1 MSTCRWCGRAFTP
14 RKNGGKP
21 QYFCRSSCRRAL
33 DAAGRRWIA
42 AALADGR
49 VTTEAL
55 HSRLTETRALPID
68 GKAGQLPASDA
79 TDTLLDLFVALPNSI
94 LFTLPDELFERI
106 ASCLEGSGLGS
117 ADSH

>member
-49 VTTEAL
+49 VTIEAL
-55 HSRLTETRALPID
+55 HSRLTETRALPIN
-68 GKAGQLPASDA
+68 GKAGPSASGCRHSM
-79 TDTLLDLFVALPNSI
+79 DLVAALPEPV
-94 LFTLPDELFERI
+94 LFASPDELFERI
-106 ASCLEGSGLGS
+106 AVCLE
-117 ADSH
+117 AAT